1 MKDDITDE
9 IILTRIRKETR
20 EIKEAL
26 DKKTGGKKEGKEVVM
41 GDKAHQE
48 MVKKE
53 EDANEAK
60 KRHMLRA

>member
-1 MKDDITDE
+1 M
-9 IILTRIRKETR
+9 TRIRKETR